1 MLSLPTLLAVVFVA
15 FAALTD
21 VQERRIP
28 TPLVVAGL
36 LLSLGGHAQVAG
48 LAGLGDGA
56 LGAAAGFFGLLPLWA
71 LRQMGGGDVKIVMV
85 CGAALGWPGAVHVV
99 LLGTA
104 VHGVLS
110 AGMAFRGWVARTM
123 GEAAPPPATVPH
135 AIGFAAATWAYTAGV
150 GHLF

>member
-1 MLSLPTLLAVVFVA
+1 MLDLPTLLAVLFVG

-21 VQERRIP
+21 AQERRVP
-28 TPLVVAGL
+28 NPLVLAGL
-36 LLSLGGHAQVAG
+36 LLCFGGRAQVGG
-48 LAGLGDGA
+48 LHGLGDAA
-56 LGAAAGFFGLLPLWA
+56 LGATAGFLGLLPLWA

-85 CGAALGWPGAVHVV
+85 CGAALGWSGAAHVV

-110 AGMAFRGWVARTM
+110 AGMAFRAWFARTM
-123 GEAAPPPATVPH
+123 GEAAPPAATVPH
-135 AIGFAAATWAYTAGV
+135 ALGFAAATWAYTAGF